1 MLNKSKNQVKK
12 MKINVFLKNI
22 FVSAALATCVF
33 AQNPQP
39 TPTPKVVGEVTV
51 TATKANTDPVYT
63 EFRKLSELPN
73 SFGGEYAVVNNL
85 SFQRDAATFNLRSGE
100 MYFLTAAEGK
110 TIGAV
115 FFGDGDISLTPPVE
129 SEKKMLKFFTDSSDF
144 KEQFSQLVVFFT
156 DQTFDEI
163 KKSPNVKISSKGSQS
178 AKARDAFRSKEDLL
192 KNNFRYNIT
201 TRILMDVYAPPRPGF
216 FLSFIEGKKN
226 SKLIYQLD
234 PLGIEQVSPE
244 QVALINYSTSER
256 GIWTAFHLADEYKKG
271 TGTSSQDR
279 RVIDLTNHSIDFSI
293 RGTRLFATDKV
304 TMVSRVPGERV
315 LPFNLY
321 SSLRVKK
328 VSVENGEEINLIQ
341 ESKDKDGGLGVIL
354 PSAPEV
360 GKPFTLTFEYEGD
373 NAVRQAGT
381 GNYILIPRTS
391 WYPNNAGTSFGDRA
405 TFDMTIHYPKQFV
418 MVGVGELVE
427 PEKLEGDMKV
437 AKWSSKG
444 IEMAVAGFNY
454 GDFIKKEVA
463 DSGSGYGLEVYVNR
477 EIPEELR
484 AFQLSVENAQRNSI
498 NNSSSGQLLDTT
510 PNIGAVSTSSLAQTV
525 LGESQNAARIYNTFF
540 GKMPYKRI
548 AMTQQPAG
556 NFGQAWG
563 TLVYMPY
570 FAFIN
575 EGQRAQIIGQGG
587 KSDFWREVGAHEIAH
602 QWWGH
607 AVGWTSY
614 HEQWMSEGFAQLST
628 SLYIQYVKKDMDKF
642 NDFWDD
648 QRRQIVEPSPATM
661 GKKPYTIG
669 PITQGYR
676 LNTATTGSVAQRLI
690 YPKGAY
696 ILHMIRMMMYEK
708 KGGDA
713 RFSKMMK
720 DFLATHFNKDV
731 TTEDFKAIV
740 EKHITPEMD
749 IDKNGKMDWFFDQW
763 VYGTEVP
770 GYKFEYSVNKTDGK
784 TVMTANITQSDVS
797 DNFVMPVP
805 IYLDF
810 GNGWVPLG
818 SVTVVGNKPFDLGSI
833 ELPKAPKR
841 VAICAFS
848 DVLATKIENVKK

>member
-1 MLNKSKNQVKK
+1 MIGL
-12 MKINVFLKNI
+12 
-22 FVSAALATCVF
+22 AAFAF

-39 TPTPKVVGEVTV
+39 TQTPKVVGEVTI

-63 EFRKLSELPN
+63 KFRKLSETAN
-73 SFGGEYAVVNNL
+73 SFSGEYATVSNL
-85 SFQRDAATFNLRSGE
+85 SLQRDAATFNLRSGE

-110 TIGAV
+110 TTGAV
-115 FFGDGDISLTPPVE
+115 FFGDGEVSLTPPVDA
-129 SEKKMLKFFTDSSDF
+129 EKRMLKVFTGSSDF
-144 KEQFSQLVVFFT
+144 KEQFTQLVIFFT

-163 KKSPNVKISSKGSQS
+163 KKSSSAKMSSNGSQ
-178 AKARDAFRSKEDLL
+178 AARARDAFRAKEDLL
-192 KNNFRYNIT
+192 KNSFRFNMT
-201 TRILMDVYAPPRPGF
+201 TRILMDAYAPPRPGF
-216 FLSFIEGKKN
+216 FNCFIEGKKN
-226 SKLIYQLD
+226 NKLIYQVD

-244 QVALINYSTSER
+244 QVALINYSTSDR
-256 GIWTAFHLADEYKKG
+256 GIWTAFHMADEYKKG
-271 TGTSSQDR
+271 TASSSQDR
-279 RVIDLTNHSIDFSI
+279 RVFDLTNHEIDVTI
-293 RGTRLFATDKV
+293 RGTKIFASDKV
-304 TMVSRVPGERV
+304 TMTVRVPGQRV

-321 SSLRVKK
+321 PSLRVKK
-328 VSVENGEEINLIQ
+328 VLGENGEEIDIIQ
-341 ESKDKDGGLGVIL
+341 ESKDRDGDLAIIL
-354 PSAPEV
+354 PSAPET
-360 GKPFTLTFEYEGD
+360 GKPLKITFEYEGEE
-373 NAVRQAGT
+373 ALRQAGT
-381 GNYILIPRTS
+381 GNYILIPRSS
-391 WYPNNAGTSFGDRA
+391 WYPNNAGTAFGDRA
-405 TFDMTIHYPKQFV
+405 NFDMTLRYPKQFV
-418 MVGVGELVE
+418 MVGVGEQVE
-427 PEKLEGDMKV
+427 PEKIEGDLKI
-437 AKWSSKG
+437 AKWSTKG
-444 IEMAVAGFNY
+444 VEMAVAGFNY
-454 GDFIKKEVA
+454 GDFIRKEVA
-463 DSGSGYGLEVYVNR
+463 DSGSGYGLEVFVNR
-477 EIPEELR
+477 EVPDELK
-484 AFQLSVENAQRNSI
+484 AFQLSVESAQRNSI

-510 PNIGAVSTSSLAQTV
+510 PNVGAVTTSSLAQTV
-525 LGESQNAARIYNTFF
+525 LGESQNAVRIYNTFF

-575 EGQRAQIIGQGG
+575 ESQRSQIMGRGG

-642 NDFWDD
+642 NEFWED
-648 QRRQIVEPSPATM
+648 QRKQIVEPSQATM

-669 PITQGYR
+669 PVTQGYR
-676 LNTATTGSVAQRLI
+676 LNTANTGRVAQSLI

-696 ILHMIRMMMYEK
+696 ILHMIRMMMYDQK
-708 KGGDA
+708 NGDA

-720 DFLATHFNKDV
+720 DFVATHFNKDV
-731 TTEDFKAIV
+731 STENFKAIV
-740 EKHITPEMD
+740 EKHITPEMN
-749 IDKNGKMDWFFDQW
+749 IDKNGKMDWYFDQW

-770 GYKFEYSVNKTDGK
+770 AYKFEYSINKTDGK

-797 DNFVMPVP
+797 DNFAMPVP

-833 ELPKAPKR
+833 ELPKAPKK
-841 VAICAFS
+841 VAICAFN